1 MNYISIK
8 NRNTNGVLDTPVKLH
23 NGSIVFLKL
32 NNQIVNVYYV
42 ISFRDNNDRYNG
54 DSTAPYCSMINLDS
68 GRFAFEERCSR
79 NTTVRRVLKHLIP
92 IAYMNTSDMELND
105 YDIEVHN
112 HSAYHLEISLS

>member
-8 NRNTNGVLDTPVKLH
+8 GRNTNGVLDTPVKLH

-42 ISFRDNNDRYNG
+42 ISFRDDNNRYKG
-54 DSTAPYCSMINLDS
+54 DLTAPYCSMVNLDS
-68 GRFAFEERCSR
+68 GQFAFQERCSR
-79 NTTVRRVLKHLIP
+79 NTTVRRVLKHIVP
-92 IAYMNTSDMELND
+92 TAYIDTSDMELSG
-105 YDIEVHN
+105 YDIEVHK